1 MKKMSLSNKIY
12 KMLIPIVLLGSVFCF
27 AGCSDNKSEATPKP
41 TPDKEDI
48 TIYYQADDGEFRKDT
63 YSTEPKEDRE
73 QAIEKEKTIISLYC
87 GGSENRSLNYLVT
100 DFNREN
106 PLFYV
111 EMTQFPYDMEFQ
123 SVQERLRIDVSAG
136 KGPDVMTLD
145 IFPVSE
151 KIIADGY
158 LLDMAP
164 LMEKSNITDDKYFP
178 AYKAVT
184 SGDKVYG
191 ICPSMEVVRMSID
204 EEVLPDKEIPDL
216 EALVDILLDYSESA
230 IFLNDYQEGIYIMDY
245 FLCGSEDLW
254 GMIDWKNKTCDFSTE
269 LFSKIL
275 EVCKKYADNRNKGY
289 EPIMR
294 MEHCYMGLYPGQEA
308 IEKEGRVMLDYYFDD
323 GNYPKYN
330 SSVETLVINADTSNL
345 EATWAF
351 VSYVMSKTG
360 QSYSAVPTHRELFT
374 EQQTEHLKDIEAGKA
389 YTLVDFTEEVM
400 LDSIQVFETGK
411 YCPTCTEEIL
421 NIIYEEAGAYFSGD
435 KGKDEVIRI
444 IQSRVQILLDE
455 Y

>member
-1 MKKMSLSNKIY
+1 MKKMSLSNKIR
-12 KMLIPIVLLGSVFCF
+12 KMLIPIALMGSVFCF
-27 AGCSDNKSEATPKP
+27 AGCSDNKEEASPNP
-41 TPDKEDI
+41 TLNVEDI

-63 YSTEPKEDRE
+63 YSTEPKEDKE

-106 PLFYV
+106 SLFHV

-123 SVQERLRIDVSAG
+123 SVQERLRIDVSTG
-136 KGPDVMTLD
+136 KGPDIMTLD
-145 IFPVSE
+145 VFPVSE

-164 LMEKSNITDDKYFP
+164 LMEKSNITDEKFFP

-184 SGDKVYG
+184 NGDKVYG

-204 EEVLPDKEIPDL
+204 EKVLPDKEIPDL
-216 EALVDILLDYSESA
+216 EALVDILLDYPEPA
-230 IFLNDYQEGIYIMDY
+230 IFLSESQDGIYIMDY

-254 GMIDWKNKTCDFSTE
+254 GVIDWENKTCDFSKE

-275 EVCKKYADNRNKGY
+275 EVCKKYADNRNRGY
-289 EPIMR
+289 DPIMR

-330 SSVETLVINADTSNL
+330 FSFETLVINADTSNL
-345 EATWAF
+345 EAAWAF

-374 EQQTEHLKDIEAGKA
+374 EQQTEHLKGVEAGIEYA
-389 YTLVDFTEEVM
+389 LVDYTEEVM

-435 KGKDEVIRI
+435 KRKEDVIQI